1 MRQVVIGLAG
11 HIDHGKTALVKALT
25 GIDTDHL
32 SEEKKRGM
40 TIDIGFAFLSDKITL
55 IDVPGHEKF
64 VKNMMAGI
72 SSIDVALLVVAAD
85 DGIMPQTREHFEILN
100 LLNISRGIIVINK
113 IDLVD
118 EEWLELIQLDLIE
131 MTKGTFMENAPMMLV
146 SAEKRNGID
155 KLKNFLL
162 KECEEVPQKNDR
174 GVFRQ
179 NIDRVFSL
187 KGYGTI
193 VTGTVISGNLT
204 VGEKIEIIPGEIITK
219 VRSLQSHGKKVDFVN
234 LGDRAAINLQGVEKS
249 QIQRGCQI
257 ATPGFFK
264 SVSQIGAVINI
275 LHSVKKSIIQ
285 NQRIRIHIG
294 TQEGMARLALINNKE
309 IEPGKE
315 CCALVRFETPMI
327 ASIGDKFII
336 RSYSPVITIGGGV
349 VLDNHIVDRWKIV
362 KQKILKLYEVKDS
375 HKFIQF
381 IEQQDINPITID
393 KLKIRLGLSEN
404 RINKL
409 VEKEENLFWLKH
421 KKSKWILTKK
431 QLSSLKNRIKK
442 HLINFHENNPLSIGI
457 QKEQIRQKL
466 NLNNSIL
473 EALLEE
479 MIDGKIVSRKGELLL
494 DSSFTIKLDSEDLK
508 IQSEI
513 MNILGE
519 QGFMSSSLDDLSK
532 KMNFD
537 KNKLMKIMNI
547 AEKEGKI
554 LRLDGSL
561 MFTRQNFI
569 LLKEKVLNHFI
580 NHDLL
585 SISKFK
591 ELANT
596 SRKFAVPLLE
606 FFDKEKITYRDGNSR
621 RLIK

>member
-1 MRQVVIGLAG
+1 LRQVVIGLAG

-100 LLNISRGIIVINK
+100 LLNISKGIIVINK

-131 MTKGTFMENAPMMLV
+131 MTKSTFMENAPMMLV

-174 GVFRQ
+174 GIFRQ

-264 SVSQIGAVINI
+264 SVSQIGAVIKT

-294 TQEGMARLALINNKE
+294 TQEGMARLALINNKQ
-309 IEPGKE
+309 IESGKE

-327 ASIGDKFII
+327 ASIDDKFII

-349 VLDNHIVDRWKIV
+349 VLDNHIEGRWRIV

-375 HKFIQF
+375 HKCIQF
-381 IEQQDINPITID
+381 IEQQDINPFTID
-393 KLKIRLGLSEN
+393 KIKIRLGLSEN
-404 RINKL
+404 KINKL

-431 QLSSLKNRIKK
+431 QLLSLKNRIKK

-479 MIDGKIVSRKGELLL
+479 MLDEKIVSKKGELLL
-494 DSSFTIKLDSEDLK
+494 DSSFTIKLDPEDLK

-532 KMNFD
+532 KTNFD

-547 AEKEGKI
+547 AEKEGEV

-585 SISKFK
+585 SISEFK

-596 SRKFAVPLLE
+596 SRKYAVPLLE
-606 FFDKEKITYRDGNSR
+606 LFDKEKITYRDGNSR